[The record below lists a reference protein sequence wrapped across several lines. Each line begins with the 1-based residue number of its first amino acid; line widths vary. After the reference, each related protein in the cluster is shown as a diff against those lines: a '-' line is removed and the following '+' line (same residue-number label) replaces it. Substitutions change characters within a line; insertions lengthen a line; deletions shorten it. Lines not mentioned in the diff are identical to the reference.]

1 MNKDIEK
8 KIKLILNV
16 ILDEIETNE
25 KFQKRF
31 LEIFDINPD
40 KEIKSKKKNN
50 RRDKPVLNPITIIQ
64 DNNTNIRYELE
75 KLSIKEL
82 KDIIAYFNMDK
93 TKVAMK
99 WKNKEKII
107 NLIIEISTLRASKG
121 SAFM

>member
-40 KEIKSKKKNN
+40 KELKTLSGGTITK
-50 RRDKPVLNPITIIQ
+50 RR
-64 DNNTNIRYELE
+64 RAR
-75 KLSIKEL
+75 LSQGH
-82 KDIIAYFNMDK
+82 
-93 TKVAMK
+93 V
-99 WKNKEKII
+99 W
-107 NLIIEISTLRASKG
+107 SV
-121 SAFM
+121 